1 MLYLNTL
8 TIINI
13 ALING
18 KIVLPLTMMQLQC
31 PLKLQKSSS
40 VLLDSSE
47 RSSFFH
53 FVRIFFFFFLT
64 TMKRIKLLKLQFR
77 ESSDLK
83 TLQNVKSMPHGCVK
97 AYTFA
102 TCHFSFIF

>member
-53 FVRIFFFFFLT
+53 FVRIFFFFFNYNE
-64 TMKRIKLLKLQFR
+64 K
-77 ESSDLK
+77 
-83 TLQNVKSMPHGCVK
+83 KSN
-97 AYTFA
+97 F
-102 TCHFSFIF
+102 